1 MFDPASQNAAIA
13 NNSTDFH
20 ARLLNH
26 LKLESVISP
35 LLSPSSPLHH
45 PMNRERRQV
54 RGAEHRRGPFQIE
67 LLSSSPAS
75 NRIDEIP
82 PVRLLSPSKE
92 FSMLAI
98 VVYREWSKF
107 LKKDSI
113 VNTFLFIYFS
123 SSRLWLRGKWGEWEE
138 WDRWFRWNGISNVRE
153 VFSGWKERGR
163 NRVFLFLARY
173 SSHRLIQNDDLY
185 IEFRVF

>member
-1 MFDPASQNAAIA
+1 M
-13 NNSTDFH
+13 
-20 ARLLNH
+20 
-26 LKLESVISP
+26 ESVISP
-35 LLSPSSPLHH
+35 LLSPSSLLHH
-45 PMNRERRQV
+45 PVNRKRRQV

-67 LLSSSPAS
+67 LLSNSPAS

-113 VNTFLFIYFS
+113 VLECFSLYLFFFFEVMVARKVRWVRRVRSLVLMEWNFERARSSLDGKKEGIVYFHAY
-123 SSRLWLRGKWGEWEE
+123 
-138 WDRWFRWNGISNVRE
+138 FC
-153 VFSGWKERGR
+153 F
-163 NRVFLFLARY
+163 
-173 SSHRLIQNDDLY
+173 
-185 IEFRVF
+185 